1 MNASLVTPGNRLAD
15 VGTDHGYIP
24 ITLVQEGR
32 IPCALAMDVNRGPLL
47 RAEEHIRET
56 GLAPSIKTRL
66 SDGVSMLRPGEA
78 DSVLVAG
85 MGGPLMIR
93 ILREGEKVLESVKE
107 LILQPQSEIAQVRRF
122 LETAGYRITDEDMV
136 YEDGKYYAAM
146 RAVHGDMAWEQEIFY
161 RYGKLLLEG
170 RHPVLKQ
177 FLMERGRICRQIL
190 DSLREKGRDTE
201 RTESRIQEMEEE
213 LALTGAG
220 LKYYE
225 MQ

>member
-24 ITLVQEGR
+24 IALVQEGR

-56 GLAPSIKTRL
+56 GLAPSITTRL

-78 DSVLVAG
+78 DSVLIAG

-93 ILREGEKVLESVKE
+93 ILREGDGVLRSVKE
-107 LILQPQSEIAQVRRF
+107 LILQPQSEIPGVRRF
-122 LETAGYRITDEDMV
+122 LENAGYRITDEDMV
-136 YEDGKYYAAM
+136 YEDGKYYTAM

-161 RYGKLLLEG
+161 QYGKLLLEG

-177 FLMERGRICRQIL
+177 FLERRGRVCGQIL
-190 DSLREKGRDTE
+190 DSLQKKGRDAA
-201 RTESRIQEMEEE
+201 RTGSRIQEMEEE
-213 LALTGAG
+213 LALIRAG